1 MKIKTSLQIQAAML
15 AASIAFSAY
24 YVSRLPDRVPTHW
37 NIHNQVDQYGSKWT
51 AILMGPLMILFGMLL
66 TVALPK
72 LSPKKYEIEK
82 FEATYSYSMVLVSG
96 LFLFISVLI
105 LKATAGG
112 IKDIGGIMMTG
123 MFLFFAFLGNVLGK
137 VRRNFYMGI
146 RTPWTLASE
155 ATWDAT
161 HRLAGNLYFY
171 GGIAGAILAAVGM
184 PVVGSI
190 VLLLV
195 MSLWPVVQSYFFY
208 KKLG

>member
-161 HRLAGNLYFY
+161 HRLAGKLYFY